1 MRERL
6 MIGTALLLALSAWP
20 ALADPASPAPDLRA
34 AIFAAPDGACAIPA
48 ANKPGGP
55 PGVTA
60 TSTCTALCQDG
71 SSRTCTGSSCNAVN
85 WSCPNQSGYCWSD
98 WEGTKYCPVPS
109 CPQTC
114 TASCAGA
121 GGGSRSCTSY
131 TGNIF
136 CIDNCYAQCD
146 NQYYFCPSP
155 APDCPW

>member
-1 MRERL
+1 MKARL
-6 MIGTALLLALSAWP
+6 ILGGALVLMLFALP
-20 ALADPASPAPDLRA
+20 ALAGPAGEAADLRA
-34 AIFAAPDGACAIPA
+34 AIFGAPDGVPA
-48 ANKPGGP
+48 ASKPGGP
-55 PGVTA
+55 GGVGA
-60 TSTCTALCQDG
+60 SSICTAHCQDG
-71 SSRTCTGSSCNAVN
+71 STRTCTGTSCSAVD
-85 WSCPNQSGYCWSD
+85 WSCPNQSGYCWSNS
-98 WEGTKYCPVPS
+98 EGYKYCPVPS

-155 APDCPW
+155 AYDCPW